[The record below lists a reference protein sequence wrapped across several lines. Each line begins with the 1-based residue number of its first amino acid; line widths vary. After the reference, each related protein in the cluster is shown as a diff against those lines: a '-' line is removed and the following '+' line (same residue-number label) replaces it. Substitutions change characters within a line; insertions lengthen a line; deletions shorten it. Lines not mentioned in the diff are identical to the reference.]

1 LDIFILV
8 AFPMPLAR
16 LPPERIA
23 RQKGAIGGF
32 WMSASFGL
40 ERGTAVSFGEDRALA
55 LADDI
60 TALVGSSARILL
72 IADRSISAME
82 RVVALRERLA
92 MAGHQAVMYAE
103 IVGDPDSAKI
113 DAAAEI
119 GRRHGAKLVLA
130 VGGGSAIDAGK
141 LAAVAVAGDYGADAY
156 ALCALPLP
164 PTTLPIIALPT
175 TAGTGAEMTR
185 TAVFT
190 NGQGHKVWAW
200 GEELRPALAVLDPVL
215 SVTLPAKLT
224 AWTGLDALVHAI
236 ESATNRRANP
246 LVAAPALHAI
256 RLVCR
261 HLAPALDEPGNLEA
275 RGGML
280 IAAALAGVA
289 IDNTGTGVA
298 HAIGHAMGTL
308 AHVHH
313 GRAVALALSAALEA
327 NQEEAPRLHAD
338 VATAMGV
345 LPQDLVASYDRLL
358 DEVEVGRDLS
368 DVGLGPE
375 QTDELYATTL
385 GPENLPMLQANC
397 RHFTEEELR
406 ELVGTVLTG

>member
-1 LDIFILV
+1 
-8 AFPMPLAR
+8 
-16 LPPERIA
+16 
-23 RQKGAIGGF
+23 
-32 WMSASFGL
+32 MSSSFGL
-40 ERGTAVSFGEDRALA
+40 ERGTAVSYGEDRALA
-55 LADDI
+55 LADDVL
-60 TALVGSSARILL
+60 ALLGPATRILL
-72 IADRSISAME
+72 VTDRALATID
-82 RVVALRERLA
+82 RVVAMRERLA
-92 MAGHQAVMYAE
+92 MAGHHAVMYSD

-113 DAAAEI
+113 DAAAEM
-119 GRRHGAKLVLA
+119 GRQHGAQLVLA

-141 LAAVAVAGDYGADAY
+141 LAAVAIADQFPADAY
-156 ALCALPLP
+156 ALCAIPLP
-164 PTTLPIIALPT
+164 RATLPIIAVPT

-190 NGQGHKVWAW
+190 NSHGHKVWAW
-200 GEELRPALAVLDPVL
+200 GEELRPALAVLDPAL
-215 SVTLPAKLT
+215 SVTLPPRLT

-236 ESATNRRANP
+236 EAATNRRANP
-246 LVAAPALHAI
+246 MVAASALHAI
-256 RLVCR
+256 RLVCQ
-261 HLAPALDEPGNLEA
+261 HLGTALDEPGNLEA

-280 IAAALAGVA
+280 IAAALAGSA
-289 IDNTGTGVA
+289 IDNAGTGVA
-298 HAIGHAMGTL
+298 HAVGHAMGTL

-327 NQEEAPRLHAD
+327 NQEEAPRAHAE

-375 QTDELYATTL
+375 QTDQLYATTL
-385 GPENLPMLQANC
+385 GPENLPMLQASC

-406 ELVGTVLTG
+406 DLVSAVLVG

>member
-1 LDIFILV
+1 
-8 AFPMPLAR
+8 
-16 LPPERIA
+16 
-23 RQKGAIGGF
+23 
-32 WMSASFGL
+32 MSSSFGL
-40 ERGTAVSFGEDRALA
+40 ERGTPVAFGEDRVLA
-55 LADDI
+55 VAEDV
-60 TALVGSSARILL
+60 TAMLGSAARILL
-72 IADRSISAME
+72 VTDRAIASLD

-92 MAGHQAVMYAE
+92 MAGHHALMYAE
-103 IVGDPDSAKI
+103 IVGDPDSGKI
-113 DAAAEI
+113 EAAAEM
-119 GRRHGAKLVLA
+119 GRRHAARLVIA

-141 LAAVAVAGDYGADAY
+141 LAAVALAGRQHPDTY
-156 ALCALPLP
+156 ALCAVPLP
-164 PTTLPIIALPT
+164 RDTLPIIAVPT

-190 NGQGHKVWAW
+190 NSHGHKVWAW
-200 GEELRPALAVLDPVL
+200 GEELRPALAVLDPAL
-215 SVTLPAKLT
+215 SVSLPAKLT

-236 ESATNRRANP
+236 EAATNRRANP
-246 LVAAPALHAI
+246 LVAASALHAI

-261 HLAPALDEPGNLEA
+261 HLGTALDEPGNLEA

-280 IAAALAGVA
+280 IAAALAGTA
-289 IDNTGTGVA
+289 IDNAGTGIA

-327 NQEEAPRLHAD
+327 NQEETPRLHAD

-368 DVGLGPE
+368 DVDLGPD
-375 QTDELYATTL
+375 QIDELYATTL
-385 GPENLPMLQANC
+385 SPENMPMLQANC

-406 ELVGTVLTG
+406 ELISAVLTG